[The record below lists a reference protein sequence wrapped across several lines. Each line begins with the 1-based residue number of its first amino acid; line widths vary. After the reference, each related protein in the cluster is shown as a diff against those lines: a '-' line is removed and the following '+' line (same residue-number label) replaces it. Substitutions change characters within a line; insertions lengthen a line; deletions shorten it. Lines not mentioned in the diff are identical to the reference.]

1 MNIEKFISKYT
12 IQDIKKLEQTDPQ
25 FLALKKARK
34 NISNKNQD
42 LFLYLTIQCALV
54 GYQIAWSGEL
64 WRWEFGKKI
73 TKDREILN
81 KIREQKKC
89 NSKRWYDFLT
99 TSKHNKRIYNI
110 KSNRIKKF
118 NQTLNNEYEFS
129 KFWNKLCELNSLIAK
144 TMKSKEDEKTITFAT
159 KMFGYA
165 HEIISWKQTIYPMNV
180 QIPLDSRLT
189 KIFEQKN
196 TSPLQRGTKG
206 VQKKEIKSYFQNL
219 SQKHNIPPL
228 HLDSILRLDYRNNF
242 IK

>member
-25 FLALKKARK
+25 FLALKKSRE

-42 LFLYLTIQCALV
+42 LFLYITIQCALV

-64 WRWEFGKKI
+64 WRWEFGEKI
-73 TKDREILN
+73 TKDREVLN
-81 KIREQKKC
+81 KIRKQKKC

-118 NQTLNNEYEFS
+118 NQILNNKYEFS

-144 TMKSKEDEKTITFAT
+144 IMKSKEDEKTITFAT

-165 HEIISWKQTIYPMNV
+165 HEIVSWKQTIYPMNV
-180 QIPLDSRLT
+180 QIPLDSRLK
-189 KIFEQKN
+189 KIYLYTVPLNKGELKGDLKN
-196 TSPLQRGTKG
+196 KQI
-206 VQKKEIKSYFQNL
+206 QSYFQNL